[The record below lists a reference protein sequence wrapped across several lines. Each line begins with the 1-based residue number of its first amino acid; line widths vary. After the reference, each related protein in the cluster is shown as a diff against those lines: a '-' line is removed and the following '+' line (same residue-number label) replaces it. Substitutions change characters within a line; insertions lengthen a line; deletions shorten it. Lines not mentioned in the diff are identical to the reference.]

1 MMFRQEMFGYS
12 KEDVDTYLKKTLE
25 RLEKLEK
32 VINHQKEQITK
43 LETKLQNSD
52 TSDNEELIEQAKRN
66 ADEII
71 FSALED
77 MNDLDDRIHRAILK
91 ELEK

>member
-25 RLEKLEK
+25 RLEEFEK
-32 VINHQKEQITK
+32 VIATQKEQITA
-43 LETKLQNSD
+43 LEHKLQNRD
-52 TSDNEELIEQAKRN
+52 TSEQELLEQAKIN

-77 MNDLDDRIHRAILK
+77 INDLDERIHRAILE

>member
-1 MMFRQEMFGYS
+1 MFRQEMFGYS